1 MIEQLL
7 EFAVN
12 RWELVTAFFVLLLA
26 LFYVESRRAGRK
38 VPPQEAVMLLNRDEA
53 IIVDVR
59 EKKEFNE
66 GHIKGALHIPMSKL
80 KDQINQLN
88 KHKDKLIIIA
98 DKAGQHGG
106 MAIKELTGQT
116 QEFQLARLSGGMMEW
131 RNANLPVST
140 KK

>member
-12 RWELVTAFFVLLLA
+12 RWELVTIFFVLLLA

-38 VPPQEAVMLLNRDEA
+38 VPPQEAVMLLNRDQA
-53 IIVDVR
+53 VIVDVR
-59 EKKEFNE
+59 EKKDYGE
-66 GHIKGALHIPMSKL
+66 GHIKGAVHIPMSKL
-80 KDQINQLN
+80 KDQINVLN

-106 MAIKELTGQT
+106 MAIKEIQGQT
-116 QEFQLARLSGGMMEW
+116 QELSLARLAGGMMEW
-131 RNANLPVST
+131 QNANLPTTT
-140 KK
+140 K